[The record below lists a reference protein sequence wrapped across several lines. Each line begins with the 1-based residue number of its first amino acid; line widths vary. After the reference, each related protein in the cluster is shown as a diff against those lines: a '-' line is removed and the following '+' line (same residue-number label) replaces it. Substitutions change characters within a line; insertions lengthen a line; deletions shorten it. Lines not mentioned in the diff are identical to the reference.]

1 MTVKRKEKK
10 DGRITHSST
19 FNKII
24 MVLDVSILYAKTILT
39 TFFKKSF
46 FKSVLFN
53 HINV

>member
-1 MTVKRKEKK
+1 MTVKRKENK
-10 DGRITHSST
+10 DGRTTHSST
-19 FNKII
+19 FSKII

-39 TFFKKSF
+39 TFFKNLF

>member
-1 MTVKRKEKK
+1 MTVKRKENK
-10 DGRITHSST
+10 DGRTTHNST

-39 TFFKKSF
+39 TFFKNLF